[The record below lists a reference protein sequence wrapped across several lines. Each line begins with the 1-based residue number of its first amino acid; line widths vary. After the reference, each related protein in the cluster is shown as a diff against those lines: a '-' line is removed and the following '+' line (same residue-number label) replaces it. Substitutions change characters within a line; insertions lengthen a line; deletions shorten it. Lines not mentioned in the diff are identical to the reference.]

1 MNDGQRAGLVR
12 LFQTG
17 ADAAAVALSRWLG
30 RPASIA
36 VRDVELLPLEVAADL
51 LGSGEEPVCGAG
63 MPIGGALS
71 GILLLVADDA
81 AGLALADLL
90 VGRSIGTGRIWGEVE
105 ESATLET
112 ANIVGCAY
120 LNAIAAALSVGE
132 SEGAGSIIPS
142 PPTFVREYAPA
153 LMEGLLIDQ
162 AALSDTV
169 FLTRTEFAIDGA
181 PVRCALVFVPDAPS
195 RARIIDGSVGP
206 TSTGEG

>member
-36 VRDVELLPLEVAADL
+36 VRDVELLPLEAAADL
-51 LGSGEEPVCGAG
+51 LGAGEDPVCGAG

-90 VGRSIGTGRIWGEVE
+90 VGRSIGTGRTWGEVE

-120 LNAIAAALSVGE
+120 LNAIASALPVGE
-132 SEGAGSIIPS
+132 TEDAGSIIPS

-195 RARIIDGSVGP
+195 RARIIGGSIGLA
-206 TSTGEG
+206 STGEG

>member
-1 MNDGQRAGLVR
+1 MNNAHRAGLAR
-12 LFQTG
+12 LFQQG

-30 RPASIA
+30 RPATIA
-36 VRDVELLPLEVAADL
+36 VRDVELLPLEAAADL
-51 LGSGEEPVCGAG
+51 LGAGEEPVCGAA

-90 VGRSIGTGRIWGEVE
+90 VGRSIGTATSWGEVE

-112 ANIVGCAY
+112 ANIIGCAY
-120 LNAIAAALSVGE
+120 LNAIAAALSAG
-132 SEGAGSIIPS
+132 GPDGTGSILPS
-142 PPTFVREYAPA
+142 PPAFVREYAPA

-162 AALSDTV
+162 ALLSDTV

-195 RARIIDGSVGP
+195 RTRIIDGSVGP
-206 TSTGEG
+206 STGGG

>member
-17 ADAAAVALSRWLG
+17 ADAAEMALSRWLG
-30 RPASIA
+30 RPATIA
-36 VRDVELLPLEVAADL
+36 VRGVELLPLEAAADL
-51 LGSGEEPVCGAG
+51 LGAGDEPVCGAA
-63 MPIGGALS
+63 MTIGGALS

-90 VGRSIGTGRIWGEVE
+90 VGRSIGTATAWGEIE

-120 LNAIAAALSVGE
+120 LNAIAAALSADG
-132 SEGAGSIIPS
+132 SDGDGSIVPS
-142 PPTFVREYAPA
+142 PPAFVREYAPA

-206 TSTGEG
+206 ASTGGG

>member
-17 ADAAAVALSRWLG
+17 ADAAAAALSKWIG

-36 VRDVELLPLEVAADL
+36 VRDVEMLPLEAAADL
-51 LGSGEEPVCGAG
+51 LGAGEEPVCGAG

-90 VGRSIGTGRIWGEVE
+90 VGRTIGTGRNWGEVE

-120 LNAIAAALSVGE
+120 LNAIAAALAVGGPE
-132 SEGAGSIIPS
+132 SAGSIVPS

-181 PVRCALVFVPDAPS
+181 PVRCALVFVPDASS

-206 TSTGEG
+206 AFTAGD